1 MRYSIET
8 TPYTIPKVL
17 RMPTPE
23 TDDDSIPRYKRGFEW
38 FSHLVKED
46 LSGKPWR
53 RMGLFSFFDAPYAE
67 SDRLYLS
74 PKQVMLALAGEAK
87 KKEQGLVFVVDSM
100 EKGEMGLSTKAGFDQ
115 FMEEF
120 DDIFPESTK
129 FYFGLKDSDR
139 TWLHDYTSL
148 KIPLNWL
155 IKRPNV
161 FAEVLSDA
169 SPIGERIGPGDAS
182 FEDVPGMIEVLVEKL
197 GPPSLTEEV
206 MGKMRDAEASEYA
219 GEAVGLMTVFISP
232 TTAVSRGVKYLGK
245 FMSLV
250 RDRRKQEVKDV
261 YADWTK
267 RVEDGYSK
275 ENLEKF
281 FIIDE
286 DYQSGLIEAVSDYT
300 PVLLIL
306 ETRGTLYDLFLPLVL
321 RHLVEE
327 VGYIPA
333 HRRPRREPQL
343 DHKKGKEKKKADE
356 LDDVPM
362 AYEELTEI
370 KDSDLPP
377 VTDQL
382 IQEVIE
388 QQDLE
393 MRTDVEMSEEE
404 FEGKPD
410 TILILDAATHLSK
423 FRRSFKFAMNLP
435 EKYPNMSVAASF
447 FTDREKI
454 SKTLQ
459 DGALE
464 YLSERALVFD
474 IHPYLFDLATARMPV
489 SRKAWLLSKLQEM
502 ELLRSEGGVAFLE
515 FDGSEKDLWKLHEV
529 ERPEP
534 AAIAKL
540 RSWFRKR

>member
-1 MRYSIET
+1 
-8 TPYTIPKVL
+8 
-17 RMPTPE
+17 MPNPE
-23 TDDDSIPRYKRGFEW
+23 IDDDSIPRYKRGFEW

-53 RMGLFSFFDAPYAE
+53 RMGVFSFYDAPYAE

-74 PKQVMLALAGEAK
+74 PKQVMLAMAGEAK
-87 KKEQGLVFVVDSM
+87 KKEQGLVFVVDAM

-120 DDIFPESTK
+120 DELFPESTK
-129 FYFGLKDSDR
+129 FYFGLKDSER
-139 TWLHDYTSL
+139 TWLHEYAPL

-169 SPIGERIGPGDAS
+169 SPVGERIGPGDAS
-182 FEDVPGMIEVLVEKL
+182 FEDVQGMIEVLVEKL

-232 TTAVSRGVKYLGK
+232 ATAVSRSVKYLGK

-261 YADWTK
+261 YSDWTK
-267 RVEDGYSK
+267 RVEDGYSS

-281 FIIDE
+281 FIIDGE
-286 DYQSGLIEAVSDYT
+286 YQSGLVESVSNYT

-321 RHLVEE
+321 QHLVEE
-327 VGYIPA
+327 VGYIPP
-333 HRRPRREPQL
+333 HRRPRREP
-343 DHKKGKEKKKADE
+343 KAVGKKKKREKDE

-382 IQEVIE
+382 IQDVID
-388 QQDLE
+388 QQDIE
-393 MRTDVEMSEEE
+393 MRTDVDMTDEE

-423 FRRSFKFAMNLP
+423 FRQSFKFAMNLP

-454 SKTLQ
+454 SKTLE

-474 IHPYLFDLATARMPV
+474 LHPYLFDLATARMPV

-502 ELLRSEGGVAFLE
+502 EQLRSKGSVAFLE